1 MAVLW
6 ELAAGR
12 NFDPLGQAMR
22 GYQAG
27 EEAATKNTRKS
38 VLQQLVS
45 GPDGTIDYSRGA
57 ADLARAGDLQGAM
70 QFGQLAAATSKS
82 GLTDEIK
89 EYQLSRQQ
97 GFTGSFTDWKTAL
110 KQAGATRINNSVN
123 TGDNAYDKTINEA
136 NAKRFLD
143 FQKQGQTAGS
153 GLTSLDVLERAIQN
167 PNFYSGVGAQ
177 SFALPLRQA
186 VAAFGGDPK
195 SAASMETFRAVS
207 SKGALDA
214 MGGSLGAGF
223 SNADRDFVLNQVP
236 NLGNTPEGNKELI
249 NVNRKILQRNQQ
261 VSQLARNYARNNG
274 GRLDAGFDQVLA
286 DYAEKN
292 PLFKGQTQQAQPQR
306 GGSNIPRVRSID
318 EVRGMSSGT
327 QFYDPT
333 GVLRVVP

>member
-12 NFDPLGQAMR
+12 NFDPFGQAMR

-45 GPDGTIDYSRGA
+45 GPDGTIDYSRGS

-70 QFGQLAAATSKS
+70 QFGQLAAANSKS
-82 GLTDEIK
+82 GLTDKIK
-89 EYQLSRQQ
+89 EYQLYRQQ
-97 GFTGSFTDWKTAL
+97 GGNLPFHEYDAQ
-110 KQAGATRINNSVN
+110 QAAARRPLTKVQVN

-153 GLTSLDVLERAIQN
+153 GLTSLDVLERSAQD
-167 PNFYSGVGAQ
+167 PNFYSGVGAER
-177 SFALPLRQA
+177 FALPLRQA

-207 SKGALDA
+207 SKAALDA

-236 NLGNTPEGNKELI
+236 SLGNTPEGNKELI

-261 VSQLARNYARNNG
+261 VSQLARDYARKNG

-292 PLFKGQTQQAQPQR
+292 PLFKGQPQQAQPQR
-306 GGSNIPRVRSID
+306 GGASIPQVRSVD
-318 EVRGMSSGT
+318 EVRGMPRGT
-327 QFYDPT
+327 QFYDPN
-333 GVLRVVP
+333 GVLRTVP